1 MLPMQVN
8 WKPLRAA
15 MGSGLFAALVF
26 ITVSL
31 VLRVLFGI
39 GTLPELLSDRTAV
52 MFSLPIFFRL
62 IGLFGYA
69 LLKQIGITSIL
80 ASELA
85 GGVVF
90 GLLYS
95 WLLGRAPAKARVRV
109 TGLAVLGYLGLVVF
123 LWGNLRTNYL
133 GHPPSTA
140 RLLSLLDLAVCAAA
154 FVWALFVSY
163 GLLTAPAAKEQ
174 AGRRALL
181 LGGGSVALA
190 MVSGS
195 LLSYFYRIATY
206 TYDGTTNAGDDLPAV
221 TPNERYYGVTKNNVD
236 PMPKANNW
244 ALEVFGEVQKPL
256 KLTLAAISAMPS
268 FDQVT
273 TLQCISNPVGGDLS
287 SNAVWTGTPLKR
299 ILDMA
304 GMSAKT
310 VQIMMYGADGFVDD
324 LPLDAALHP
333 YTIVAH
339 KMNGVTIPSRHGYP
353 VRLIVPGYV
362 GEKSVKWLTG
372 LEVREHEGKGFYEKQ
387 GWGPHFAIENTSR
400 FDAPD
405 DGSDVKVGE
414 PVDLHGEAYCGDRG
428 VRAVQLSFDDGGS
441 WQTAEITYPGTQ
453 ITWVQWKFAWTP
465 KQAGDINIRVRSV
478 DRRGGIQSDAAH
490 GPGPG
495 QSGGQQA
502 INLTAK
508 A

>member
-1 MLPMQVN
+1 MVVN
-8 WKPLRAA
+8 WKHLRAA
-15 MGSGLFAALVF
+15 VGSGLFAALVL
-26 ITVSL
+26 IAVSL
-31 VLRVLFGI
+31 LLRVLFGI

-52 MFSLPIFFRL
+52 MFNLPIFFRL
-62 IGLFGYA
+62 IGLLGYTP
-69 LLKQIGITSIL
+69 LKQIGIVSIL
-80 ASELA
+80 ANELA
-85 GGVVF
+85 GGAAF
-90 GLLYS
+90 GLLLY
-95 WLLGRAPAKARVRV
+95 WLMEKRPTQARRIVM
-109 TGLAVLGYLGLVVF
+109 GLAVLGYLGLVGF
-123 LWGNLRTNYL
+123 LWGNLRTNYF

-154 FVWALFVSY
+154 FVWALFAGYSF
-163 GLLTAPAAKEQ
+163 LTAPAAKEQ

-181 LGGGSVALA
+181 LGGGSFALTA
-190 MVSGS
+190 FSGS
-195 LLSYFYRIATY
+195 LLTYFYKIASY
-206 TYDGTTNAGDDLPAV
+206 TYDGTTNSGDDLPAV
-221 TPNERYYGVTKNNVD
+221 TPNESYYGVTKNNVD
-236 PMPKANNW
+236 PTPKPNDW
-244 ALEVFGEVQKPL
+244 ALEVFGNVRKPL
-256 KLTLAAISAMPS
+256 KLTLAEIDAMPS

-273 TLQCISNPVGGDLS
+273 TLQCISNPVGGNLS

-304 GMSAKT
+304 GISPKT
-310 VQIMMYGADGFVDD
+310 MQIMMHGADGFVDEM
-324 LPLDAALHP
+324 PLEAALHP

-339 KMNGVTIPSRHGYP
+339 KMNGVTIPSHHGYP

-372 LEVREHEGKGFYEKQ
+372 LQVREHDGKGFYEQQ

-428 VRAVQLSFDDGGS
+428 VRAVQLSFDDGDT
-441 WQTAEITYPGTQ
+441 WQTAEITYAGTQ
-453 ITWVQWKFAWTP
+453 ITWVQWKYSWTP
-465 KQAGDINIRVRSV
+465 KDAGDVSVRVRSI
-478 DRRGGIQSDAAH
+478 DRRGGIQSDVGH

-495 QSGGQQA
+495 QSGGQHT
-502 INLTAK
+502 ISLTAK